1 MINRQILRDSWHSWI
16 RSDSQKA
23 GPAWL
28 QLLWTFI
35 FSSTLALIFTL
46 IGFAT
51 HARTAEAWLSA
62 SNWLDWFGANEFV
75 SLCVGYTIHALFAVT
90 RRLFGVQRILQLR
103 GWRRVAYFA
112 GVPLTGLYLAWPTA
126 VWILSGRFGLHT
138 GLNGNLIV
146 GSVIFSII
154 ITFVIYQFFSAY
166 NRRLETERQAVE
178 ARLKL
183 LQSQIEPHFLFNT
196 LANVVSLIDHEPP
209 RARLMLEEFI
219 GYLRAT
225 LAGTRRERATLGDE
239 LALVEHYLKVLRIR
253 MDERLSYLIDV
264 PEDLLGTVLPPL
276 SVQPLV
282 ENAVVHGL
290 EPKVAGGR
298 VVVRARREGEQVWI
312 EVSDDGMGL
321 GGKEL
326 DASARA
332 TASIA
337 STGIGTRNTRE
348 RIVNMFGPAAGLDI
362 EAANP
367 GVVARIRIPFAH
379 SSEACA

>member
-51 HARTAEAWLSA
+51 HARTLDAWLNA
-62 SNWLDWFGANEFV
+62 RNWFDWFGANEFV
-75 SLCVGYTIHALFAVT
+75 SLCVGYTIHALFSIT
-90 RRLFGVQRILQLR
+90 RRLFGAKRILQLQ
-103 GWRRVAYFA
+103 GWKRVAYFA
-112 GVPLTGLYLAWPTA
+112 GVPLVGLYAAWPLS

-138 GLNGNLIV
+138 GIDGNLVI
-146 GSVIFSII
+146 GSVIFSVIV
-154 ITFVIYQFFSAY
+154 TFVIYQFFSAY
-166 NRRLETERQAVE
+166 NRRLDAERRAVE
-178 ARLKL
+178 GRLKL

-239 LALVEHYLKVLRIR
+239 LALVEHYLKLLRIR
-253 MDERLSYLIDV
+253 MDDRLAFEIDV
-264 PEDLLGTVLPPL
+264 PAELHGTLLPPL
-276 SVQPLV
+276 SLQPLV

-290 EPKVAGGR
+290 EPKVTGGR
-298 VVVRARREGEQVWI
+298 VVVSARRAGEQVWI
-312 EVSDDGMGL
+312 EVRDDGMGL
-321 GGKEL
+321 AGMGL
-326 DASARA
+326 DGRAQDAS
-332 TASIA
+332 S
-337 STGIGTRNTRE
+337 SGIGTRNTRE

-362 EAANP
+362 EAGNP
-367 GVVARIRIPFAH
+367 GVVARIRIPFIPAQE
-379 SSEACA
+379 SCA